1 MPTSHHQITTHVGHN
16 CPTYQTINKL
26 LFCNSDK
33 SLLRFVPQPTRPA
46 ATYPHMENDM
56 SDATNEDLIQA
67 LKIAFCYMPK
77 AIEVNKYEYGDR
89 YQTVLG
95 HIQTVRE
102 TLLINEV
109 DPEEVYGEINPDTT
123 PNSSY

>member
-1 MPTSHHQITTHVGHN
+1 MT
-16 CPTYQTINKL
+16 
-26 LFCNSDK
+26 
-33 SLLRFVPQPTRPA
+33 
-46 ATYPHMENDM
+46 
-56 SDATNEDLIQA
+56 DATNDDLIQA

-89 YQTVLG
+89 YQTVLD

-109 DPEEVYGEINPDTT
+109 DPEEVYGEINPDST

>member
-1 MPTSHHQITTHVGHN
+1 MT
-16 CPTYQTINKL
+16 
-26 LFCNSDK
+26 
-33 SLLRFVPQPTRPA
+33 
-46 ATYPHMENDM
+46 
-56 SDATNEDLIQA
+56 DATNEELIQA

-89 YQTVLG
+89 YQTVLD

-109 DPEEVYGEINPDTT
+109 DPEEVYGEINPDST